1 MTPEI
6 FDSALYIRA
15 MRLVRSYV
23 LQNCGTMQDAED
35 VLQEGFFTF
44 FQSTSKEGFTLST
57 KPEYYILSVCKKLW
71 LKELARKKI
80 APPTQHINGDD
91 VIDDDWMILIKERK
105 EQLIT
110 IIERNIKKLS
120 TKSQKLFDY
129 KMEGLT
135 CAQIAELL
143 KLKNG
148 QIVKDKTYRCKQRL
162 LLLISEDK
170 DYRNLYEDGEEKY
183 TAY

>member
-1 MTPEI
+1 
-6 FDSALYIRA
+6 
-15 MRLVRSYV
+15 
-23 LQNCGTMQDAED
+23 MQDAED
-35 VLQEGFFTF
+35 VLQEGLIVF
-44 FQSTSKEGFTLST
+44 FQSISDNDLVLSV
-57 KPEYYILSVCKKLW
+57 KPEYYILKVCKNYW
-71 LKELARKKI
+71 LKELARRKI
-80 APPTQHINGDD
+80 APPTQPIDGND

-129 KMEGLT
+129 KKDGLT
-135 CAQIAELL
+135 CEQIAKLL

-170 DYRNLYEDGEEKY
+170 DYKNLYEDGEEKY